1 MYSQQTVHSSETS
14 IINLHLSVKKTDWK
28 VAAMKISHDSTCTV
42 TMSAETDCCDWTSR
56 TTTWLLQ
63 LLSGLVAGAG
73 EAAGDCGNFI
83 HPPAWQTHWTLHW
96 SWSPVFSGFRLV
108 CNIREK
114 DYG

>member
-42 TMSAETDCCDWTSR
+42 TVSAERLDITYHHLAPGCCSYCLDW
-56 TTTWLLQ
+56 WL
-63 LLSGLVAGAG
+63 VAG

-83 HPPAWQTHWTLHW
+83 HPPSWQTHCII
-96 SWSPVFSGFRLV
+96 VLV
-108 CNIREK
+108 TFLDSLQYYMRKIMNNIC
-114 DYG
+114 